1 MLDSATSPLA
11 GITPA
16 DLDGVSSVREAPAGR
31 ENAGED
37 GAFARVL
44 RAHSAPWHGERG
56 TNPTPGDAGDSG
68 NLPPPDRRE
77 IAAASAAASNTAS
90 NTASNAQVAD
100 AQLQAAAP
108 PGRAGAEQSLASGGD
123 GAESPAPG
131 LGVASAHGRVSG
143 LFPMA
148 ASAPP
153 QASLGSGSDAGL
165 LHRISPGALAIE
177 GPSSTA
183 LPPASAGDRSAGDR
197 NAAAKPAA
205 RRGAARPR
213 VAAGAALNA
222 AVLNGNVLN
231 GNVLNGGVPNGNVL
245 NGGVLNGDAL
255 GGDVRGRASAGAA
268 EPEAPPGL
276 AQRALAAAQAR
287 AQAREKAPAPANTGV
302 RSSSPDEASPD
313 SLRASPRAEAVNAT
327 HLAVRAASVG
337 APKLRAPA
345 PEVHLPA
352 AAREAPPA
360 GLPPGPA
367 TAPQGGIQ
375 NTQGGASNLAS
386 AADFDLAMQQAPSE
400 SEFVDELGARVQVM
414 LRDGVRKAHIQLQPA
429 ELGRLQVMISMEGDQ
444 ARVAFLADAG
454 ATRDAIEQS
463 LPRLREMLEQ
473 NGLQLAQSDLGQR
486 GFQREES
493 RPDGA
498 ADARGA
504 ELPATAE
511 ADADRQGDAGAGAS
525 RGRIDTYI

>member
-11 GITPA
+11 GIAPA
-16 DLDGVSSVREAPAGR
+16 DLGGVSSVREAPTGR

-37 GAFARVL
+37 GAFARAL

-56 TNPTPGDAGDSG
+56 ANPSPRDAGDSG

-77 IAAASAAASNTAS
+77 IAAASAATVNTTV
-90 NTASNAQVAD
+90 NTTSNAPVAD
-100 AQLQAAAP
+100 APLQAAAP
-108 PGRAGAEQSLASGGD
+108 PGAEQSLAPGGD

-131 LGVASAHGRVSG
+131 VASAYGPLSGR
-143 LFPMA
+143 FPIA

-153 QASLGSGSDAGL
+153 QAPLGSGTDAGL
-165 LHRISPGALAIE
+165 LQRISPGAR
-177 GPSSTA
+177 GPASRA
-183 LPPASAGDRSAGDR
+183 LPPASTGDRSAGDRSAGDR
-197 NAAAKPAA
+197 SAVANPAPE
-205 RRGAARPR
+205 RGEALPR
-213 VAAGAALNA
+213 VAAGAALAVEVNA
-222 AVLNGNVLN
+222 VQVNGRLAVEVNGRL
-231 GNVLNGGVPNGNVL
+231 
-245 NGGVLNGDAL
+245 D
-255 GGDVRGRASAGAA
+255 GDVRGRAGASAA
-268 EPEAPPGL
+268 EPEAPPSL
-276 AQRALAAAQAR
+276 AQRARAAAHQAM
-287 AQAREKAPAPANTGV
+287 AQAREKALAPANTGA

-313 SLRASPRAEAVNAT
+313 SPGASPRAEALNAT
-327 HLAVRAASVG
+327 PLAVRAASAG

-345 PEVHLPA
+345 HEVHLSV

-386 AADFDLAMQQAPSE
+386 AADFDLVMPRAPSE
-400 SEFVDELGARVQVM
+400 SEFVDELGARMQVM

-429 ELGRLQVMISMEGDQ
+429 ELGRLQVTISMEGDQ

-493 RPDGA
+493 RPDA
-498 ADARGA
+498 AAAARGA

-511 ADADRQGDAGAGAS
+511 ADADPQGDAGAS
-525 RGRIDTYI
+525 RARVDTYI

>member
-16 DLDGVSSVREAPAGR
+16 DLGEVSSVREAPAGR

-56 TNPTPGDAGDSG
+56 TNPTPRDAGDSG

-77 IAAASAAASNTAS
+77 IAAASAAASNAAVS
-90 NTASNAQVAD
+90 NMESNAQVAD
-100 AQLQAAAP
+100 AQRQAAATP
-108 PGRAGAEQSLASGGD
+108 GAEQSLASGADGLVSGGD

-131 LGVASAHGRVSG
+131 LGVASADGRVSG
-143 LFPMA
+143 ALPIA
-148 ASAPP
+148 ASARAFKP
-153 QASLGSGSDAGL
+153 LGSAAASAL
-165 LHRISPGALAIE
+165 FERISPSAPAIE
-177 GPSSTA
+177 GPSSRA
-183 LPPASAGDRSAGDR
+183 PAPASAGDRSAGDR
-197 NAAAKPAA
+197 NVAANPAPE
-205 RRGAARPR
+205 RGEALPR
-213 VAAGAALNA
+213 VAAGAAL
-222 AVLNGNVLN
+222 AVEVNGRLAVEVN
-231 GNVLNGGVPNGNVL
+231 GRLAV
-245 NGGVLNGDAL
+245 DA
-255 GGDVRGRASAGAA
+255 GGRAGASAA
-268 EPEAPPGL
+268 EPEAPGL
-276 AQRALAAAQAR
+276 GQRALAAAQAMTQAR
-287 AQAREKAPAPANTGV
+287 AQARVQARSQAMAQARGEAPAPANTGL
-302 RSSSPDEASPD
+302 RRSSPDEASPD
-313 SLRASPRAEAVNAT
+313 SLGASPRAEAVNAAP
-327 HLAVRAASVG
+327 LAASAG
-337 APKLRAPA
+337 GPKLRAPA
-345 PEVHLPA
+345 HEVHLPV

-360 GLPPGPA
+360 ALPPGPA

-375 NTQGGASNLAS
+375 NAQGGASNLAF
-386 AADFDLAMQQAPSE
+386 AADFDLAMPRAPSG
-400 SEFVDELGARVQVM
+400 SEFADELGARMQVM

-429 ELGRLQVMISMEGDQ
+429 ELGRLQVTISTEGDQ

-473 NGLQLAQSDLGQR
+473 NGLQLAQSDVGQR

-504 ELPATAE
+504 ELSATAE
-511 ADADRQGDAGAGAS
+511 EACADRQGDAGAS
-525 RGRIDTYI
+525 RARIDTYI

>member
-1 MLDSATSPLA
+1 MLD
-11 GITPA
+11 GNV
-16 DLDGVSSVREAPAGR
+16 LD
-31 ENAGED
+31 
-37 GAFARVL
+37 
-44 RAHSAPWHGERG
+44 
-56 TNPTPGDAGDSG
+56 
-68 NLPPPDRRE
+68 
-77 IAAASAAASNTAS
+77 
-90 NTASNAQVAD
+90 
-100 AQLQAAAP
+100 
-108 PGRAGAEQSLASGGD
+108 
-123 GAESPAPG
+123 
-131 LGVASAHGRVSG
+131 
-143 LFPMA
+143 
-148 ASAPP
+148 
-153 QASLGSGSDAGL
+153 
-165 LHRISPGALAIE
+165 
-177 GPSSTA
+177 
-183 LPPASAGDRSAGDR
+183 
-197 NAAAKPAA
+197 
-205 RRGAARPR
+205 
-213 VAAGAALNA
+213 
-222 AVLNGNVLN
+222 GNVLN
-231 GNVLNGGVPNGNVL
+231 GNVL
-245 NGGVLNGDAL
+245 D
-255 GGDVRGRASAGAA
+255 GDVRGRASAGAA

-287 AQAREKAPAPANTGV
+287 TQAGEKAPANTGL
-302 RSSSPDEASPD
+302 RSSSPDEASPG
-313 SLRASPRAEAVNAT
+313 SPGASPRAEAVNAA
-327 HLAVRAASVG
+327 HLAVRAANSG

-345 PEVHLPA
+345 HEVHLPV

-386 AADFDLAMQQAPSE
+386 APDFDLAMPQAPSE
-400 SEFVDELGARVQVM
+400 SEFVDELGARMQVM

-429 ELGRLQVMISMEGDQ
+429 ELGRLQVTISMEGDQ

>member
-11 GITPA
+11 GATPA
-16 DLDGVSSVREAPAGR
+16 DLGAVSSGREAPAGR

-44 RAHSAPWHGERG
+44 RAHSAPWHGARD
-56 TNPTPGDAGDSG
+56 TNPAPRDAGDSG

-77 IAAASAAASNTAS
+77 IAAASAVASNTAS
-90 NTASNAQVAD
+90 NTQVAD

-108 PGRAGAEQSLASGGD
+108 PGRAGAEHSLAAGGD
-123 GAESPAPG
+123 GAESPAPDP
-131 LGVASAHGRVSG
+131 GVASAYGRVSG
-143 LFPMA
+143 LFPTA

-153 QASLGSGSDAGL
+153 QAPLGSGTDAGL
-165 LHRISPGALAIE
+165 FHRIAPGAR
-177 GPSSTA
+177 GPSSRA
-183 LPPASAGDRSAGDR
+183 LPPATGDGDAGDRSAGDAGDRSAGDAGDR
-197 NAAAKPAA
+197 NAVASPAA

-222 AVLNGNVLN
+222 AVLNGNALD
-231 GNVLNGGVPNGNVL
+231 GNVLNGNALDGN
-245 NGGVLNGDAL
+245 AL
-255 GGDVRGRASAGAA
+255 DGDVRGRVGASAA

-276 AQRALAAAQAR
+276 ARRALAAAQAMTQAR
-287 AQAREKAPAPANTGV
+287 AQARVQAREKALAPANSGA
-302 RSSSPDEASPD
+302 RLSSPDEASPD
-313 SLRASPRAEAVNAT
+313 SPGASPRAEAMNAT
-327 HLAVRAASVG
+327 PLAASAD

-345 PEVHLPA
+345 PETHLPV
-352 AAREAPPA
+352 AAREA
-360 GLPPGPA
+360 PPGPA

-375 NTQGGASNLAS
+375 NAQGGASTLAS
-386 AADFDLAMQQAPSE
+386 AADFDLAMPRVPSE
-400 SEFVDELGARVQVM
+400 SEFADELGARVQVM

-429 ELGRLQVMISMEGDQ
+429 ELGRLQVTISMEGDQ

-473 NGLQLAQSDLGQR
+473 NGLQLAQSDVGQR

-504 ELPATAE
+504 ELSATAE
-511 ADADRQGDAGAGAS
+511 EACADRQGDAGAS
-525 RGRIDTYI
+525 RARIDTYI

>member
-16 DLDGVSSVREAPAGR
+16 DLGGVSSVREAPAGR

-37 GAFARVL
+37 GAFARAL

-56 TNPTPGDAGDSG
+56 ANPTPRDAGDSG

-77 IAAASAAASNTAS
+77 IAAASAAASNTTI
-90 NTASNAQVAD
+90 NTTVNTTSSAQIAD
-100 AQLQAAAP
+100 APLQAAAP
-108 PGRAGAEQSLASGGD
+108 PGRAGAEQSLAGVSGSGGD

-131 LGVASAHGRVSG
+131 PGGASAYGRVSG
-143 LFPMA
+143 LFPIA

-153 QASLGSGSDAGL
+153 QAPLGSGTDAGL
-165 LHRISPGALAIE
+165 SHRISPGAR
-177 GPSSTA
+177 GPASRA

-197 NAAAKPAA
+197 SVGDRSAVANPAPE
-205 RRGAARPR
+205 RGEALPR
-213 VAAGAALNA
+213 VAAGAALAVEVNGRLA
-222 AVLNGNVLN
+222 AEVNGRL
-231 GNVLNGGVPNGNVL
+231 
-245 NGGVLNGDAL
+245 D
-255 GGDVRGRASAGAA
+255 GDVRGRAGASAA

-276 AQRALAAAQAR
+276 AQRALAAARAR
-287 AQAREKAPAPANTGV
+287 AQAREKALAPANTGV

-313 SLRASPRAEAVNAT
+313 SPGAGPRAEAVNAT
-327 HLAVRAASVG
+327 PLAVRAASAG

-345 PEVHLPA
+345 HEVHLPV

-367 TAPQGGIQ
+367 PAPQGGIQ

-386 AADFDLAMQQAPSE
+386 AADFDLAMPPAPSE
-400 SEFVDELGARVQVM
+400 PEFVDELGARMQVM

-429 ELGRLQVMISMEGDQ
+429 ELGRLQVTISMEGDQ

-511 ADADRQGDAGAGAS
+511 ADADRQGDAGAS
-525 RGRIDTYI
+525 RGRVDTYI